1 MATKKR
7 QSAAQFINELTTRI
21 APWHRIEYDDIGE
34 DVISFVCGGMLMVAI
49 IDGDRFRV
57 LAVGCRDDHPW
68 SQRINGLLDGHI
80 RDDAGNLL
88 PP

>member
-1 MATKKR
+1 
-7 QSAAQFINELTTRI
+7 
-21 APWHRIEYDDIGE
+21 
-34 DVISFVCGGMLMVAI
+34 MLMIAI

-57 LAVGCRDDHPW
+57 SAVGCRDDHPW
-68 SQRINGLLDGHI
+68 SERINGLLDGHI